1 MNCSE
6 GCCENEKNDESK
18 NWQTTVTC
26 LDYEQKKCARF
37 SWHLSKSISPVI
49 LWCSCWR
56 IKFTPLPYATWE
68 KTSCQVKQSIQ
79 LLYKCLIYDKY
90 PLEAHRGA
98 KIYSTIFQTLSLS
111 VLETSW
117 QKCKGHGNVSSVN
130 YSLFV
135 LILQIQIKI

>member
-1 MNCSE
+1 MNCS
-6 GCCENEKNDESK
+6 GCCCENEKNDESK

-26 LDYEQKKCARF
+26 LDYEQKKCALF

-56 IKFTPLPYATWE
+56 IKFTPLPDATWE

-98 KIYSTIFQTLSLS
+98 SAKSIPQYFKPFHFQSLRPADRNAKVMEMFHQLIIAFLYLS
-111 VLETSW
+111 
-117 QKCKGHGNVSSVN
+117 CKNR
-130 YSLFV
+130 
-135 LILQIQIKI
+135 